1 MLKEEL
7 LIQKAYEEYSLGK
20 IDRELYSLK
29 RKIAL
34 NHIAMI
40 NNEVIALENKVK

>member
-1 MLKEEL
+1 MWSTVIVAAEEEL
-7 LIQKAYEEYSLGK
+7 LIQKAYEEYSLEK

-34 NHIAMI
+34 NNIATI
-40 NNEVIALENKVK
+40 NNK